1 MTSTKFPDLALAQMG
16 QSEWG
21 RRLQGDYRDVLHEA
35 EEIAR
40 AAAGDRHGMVGYGVL
55 HLYEGDPREGTKL
68 LVPFGNLITDAGD
81 LYVAG
86 KVITGIAPAAP
97 SAPTAASGMK
107 LGTGTTA
114 ASKTDAGCVTY
125 LSGSN
130 NPFDASFPATVNLG
144 STLGVNAQYKTT
156 WPAGDST
163 NAALREAI
171 ICNDAATDAD
181 STAPNTYARIVY
193 SNVDKAAADSLGL
206 TWNWKY
212 LGA

>member
-1 MTSTKFPDLALAQMG
+1 MTSLTVIRSDFRAAM
-16 QSEWG
+16 
-21 RRLQGDYRDVLHEA
+21 HEA
-35 EEIAR
+35 FDQACALRDDR
-40 AAAGDRHGMVGYGVL
+40 AGVIGYGVA
-55 HLYEGDPREGTKL
+55 HLYEGDDPREGLKL

-81 LYVAG
+81 LYAAG
-86 KVITGIAPAAP
+86 KVITGISPANP

-107 LGTGTTA
+107 LGTGSTA

-125 LSGSN
+125 VSGSN

-156 WPAGDST
+156 WAPGDVT
-163 NAALREAI
+163 NAALREVI

-181 STAPNTYARIVY
+181 SSAANTYSRSVY
-193 SNVDKAAADSLGL
+193 SNIDKQAADSLAI